1 METGPN
7 GRGNGCL
14 SAELGSPKEVRQPSL
29 VPYRESSE
37 SSDGSESPGSPGG
50 SNLEGSAMVSSSPRY
65 ALGGPPT
72 DSSPSRPHP
81 ESGQAGPTGADYPA
95 SRVTYLQ
102 KKFNDSSLSEE
113 ASRLLLASWRTKS
126 NQSYDSHFRKWLSW
140 CSERGSNPVSG
151 PVAEIANF
159 LAHLFKQGY
168 QSRSLNAYRSAIAS
182 VHDKVVGME
191 IGKHPMITRLLKG
204 AFHARPPLPG
214 YTATWS
220 VQSVL
225 QYIEGMGVTTSLSLK
240 QLSHK
245 LCMLLALARPS
256 RLADLASLQIDRCR
270 FNPEG
275 VTFLPAALAKQS
287 RPCKALT
294 EYFFPSFPHN
304 RELCPVATLR
314 QYLTVTSPLHPEGAV
329 KLFVAIIKP
338 HNPVSSSSIARWLK
352 ETLQQ
357 AGIDVGIFGAH
368 SVRGASSSSAA
379 AAAAG
384 VTTNDILKA
393 ADWSSES
400 VFRNFYYRPT
410 GDVTYGRAMLSQR
423 SGSET

>member
-1 METGPN
+1 
-7 GRGNGCL
+7 
-14 SAELGSPKEVRQPSL
+14 
-29 VPYRESSE
+29 
-37 SSDGSESPGSPGG
+37 
-50 SNLEGSAMVSSSPRY
+50 MVSSSPRY

-72 DSSPSRPHP
+72 DSSPPRPHP

-151 PVAEIANF
+151 PVAEIAKF
-159 LAHLFKQGY
+159 LAHLSKQGY

-204 AFHARPPLPG
+204 AFHARPPLPR

-225 QYIEGMGVTTSLSLK
+225 QYIKGMGATTSLSLK

-256 RLADLASLQIDRCR
+256 WSADLASLQIDRCR

-275 VTFLPAALAKQS
+275 VAFLPAALAKQS

-304 RELCPVATLR
+304 RELCPVATVR
-314 QYLTVTSPLHPEGAV
+314 QYLTVTSSLCPEGAV
-329 KLFVAIIKP
+329 KLFVAIVKP
-338 HNPVSSSSIARWLK
+338 HNPLSSSSIARWLK

-379 AAAAG
+379 AAG

-400 VFRNFYYRPT
+400 VFRNFYYWRT
-410 GDVTYGRAMLSQR
+410 GDVTYGRAVLSQC